1 MKHYWVLALLA
12 GLSSCSFPRAATPS
26 RASATSQEAPRILNS
41 LVSAIKNFDSGALGN
56 MVSRDYTDSQGRTR
70 LQLLDSLHQDRERYL
85 NSDIS
90 VFNVYTQ
97 ASHNGEALLRFDFT
111 WRGVPKAGAEKKLQG
126 QAEWVLKQEGGQ
138 LTLIKA
144 SGDSLVGIP

>member
-1 MKHYWVLALLA
+1 
-12 GLSSCSFPRAATPS
+12 
-26 RASATSQEAPRILNS
+26 
-41 LVSAIKNFDSGALGN
+41 